1 MVREDWDGVH
11 RMLEGV
17 SLWVCVCLA
26 VQEEGGANDG
36 KEWSCID
43 EPEWG
48 KEEAYGGS
56 LARELGGM
64 VV

>member
-1 MVREDWDGVH
+1 
-11 RMLEGV
+11 MLEGV